1 MVRPNPRY
9 DPVTGAVTIPTEP
22 KEPRPNPRY
31 GNNVNEFV
39 LIDGYSRNLQLE
51 AKLAEDIKIA
61 ESLENMG
68 YSLQIPNWWIDQID
82 PSQGWY
88 GKRVL
93 EQSDF
98 EKVAHESLIYL
109 DNAKKIMDIRV
120 ADLNYKCHNYP
131 KDTSFCQNAIHLSG
145 VGSLISQ
152 AREKIK
158 KDLKLDWRTYDDFGI
173 KNKNRGKPFLTYTP
187 TQPTQPIIEEP
198 IIELPELLPEAA
210 AQIDPIPIITPEIND
225 SISTNMITQQ
235 VINFNIVNGRAV
247 GSIRFIA
254 TENFNPYYYGKNL
267 INIVQFKTPN
277 GVNIL
282 PYVKQNNL
290 RFTETERDEVI
301 NYDEDMKGN
310 TRAIVESF
318 VWEWMDKPAGAFS
331 NKYMIE
337 ISEPEPPKV
346 IQTGIM
352 GAGVGGAIGILILL
366 GFLADSRRKK

>member
-1 MVRPNPRY
+1 MVRPNPKY

-31 GNNVNEFV
+31 GDNVNEFV

-51 AKLAEDIKIA
+51 SKLAEDIKIA
-61 ESLENMG
+61 ESLEHMG

-131 KDTSFCQNAIHLSG
+131 RDTSFCQNAIHLSG
-145 VGSLISQ
+145 AGSLISQ

-173 KNKNRGKPFLTYTP
+173 KNINRGKPFLTYTP
-187 TQPTQPIIEEP
+187 TEPAPTEPAPTEPIIEEP
-198 IIELPELLPEAA
+198 APLIQEFELIPKASA
-210 AQIDPIPIITPEIND
+210 TIDTSITD
-225 SISTNMITQQ
+225 NMITQQ
-235 VINFNIVNGRAV
+235 IDYFTIENGRAI
-247 GSIRFIA
+247 GQITFTA
-254 TENFNPYYYGKNL
+254 TQNFNPYYYNKTITNL
-267 INIVQFKTPN
+267 IQFKDRN
-277 GVNIL
+277 GANIL
-282 PYVKQNNL
+282 PTVKQNNL
-290 RFTETERDEVI
+290 RFTETERTETIQYNEGMNDNIYSKVS
-301 NYDEDMKGN
+301 
-310 TRAIVESF
+310 SF
-318 VWEWMDKPAGAFS
+318 VWSSATAPTAFSKQSEFEIREKEPVKPIASGFMAAGVAGA
-331 NKYMIE
+331 I
-337 ISEPEPPKV
+337 
-346 IQTGIM
+346 
-352 GAGVGGAIGILILL
+352 AGLVLL
-366 GFLADSRRKK
+366 GFIVDSKVGK